1 MHAACED
8 GFTANVTVASTPMR
22 KGVHRIDITLDG
34 TELGC
39 AFELPPKVASA
50 DGSILGTCQ
59 PGLAVIVRPQPSGK
73 VEESITVMGTPKSVG
88 ITESVDGQP
97 VFEQFATPVY
107 QVAHPGGPGC
117 EPSCRRATAH
127 WVTR

>member
-1 MHAACED
+1 
-8 GFTANVTVASTPMR
+8 MR

-39 AFELPPKVASA
+39 AFELPPKVPTA

-59 PGLAVIVRPQPSGK
+59 PGLAVILRPQASGK
-73 VEESITVMGTPKSVG
+73 LEESITVVGTPKSVG

-97 VFEQFATPVY
+97 VFEQFVTPVY
-107 QVAHPGGPGC
+107 QGSHPGGPGC
-117 EPSCRRATAH
+117 EPSCRQATAH